1 MPFIRLFGFPIQISV
16 LLMIVSVALLVWNNQ
31 TLQRQVSWLEQENKT
46 LNNIDDKEAVQ
57 IVCLQRQALIG
68 SSTSR
73 CNED

>member
-1 MPFIRLFGFPIQISV
+1 
-16 LLMIVSVALLVWNNQ
+16 
-31 TLQRQVSWLEQENKT
+31 LQRQVSWLEQENKT

-68 SSTSR
+68 SSASR